1 MRWVP
6 AWPGRSRAGAERAP
20 RLVGRRGLPGVPAR
34 LAIGI
39 AVLVTAVAVA
49 YFTPVFAVRTVR
61 VDGAAAVPED
71 QVRAELGVPDGL
83 SMLRIDTTAMAA
95 RVASIPKIST
105 ARVQRVFPGTV
116 RVTVR
121 ERTPVLWFA
130 GPGGAHLVDAESVE
144 YAVEPAPPG
153 VPELAAAGAAPA
165 IRQEAVTVVT
175 ALPSSL
181 AAEVA
186 KLEARSASDIV
197 LTLRDGRTVL
207 WGGADDAA
215 RKAAV
220 VGPLLTRDGTI
231 FDVSSPNLVTVR

>member
-1 MRWVP
+1 MP
-6 AWPGRSRAGAERAP
+6 AWPGRFARPGGRRPGDP
-20 RLVGRRGLPGVPAR
+20 RPAGRRGLPGVPVRVA
-34 LAIGI
+34 LGV

-71 QVRAELGVPDGL
+71 QVRAALGVPEGR

-121 ERTPVLWFA
+121 ERTPVLWFT
-130 GPGGAHLVDAESVE
+130 GQGGAHLVDAESVE

-165 IRQEAVTVVT
+165 IRRVAVTVLT
-175 ALPSSL
+175 ALPPAL
-181 AAEVA
+181 TAEVA
-186 KLEARSASDIV
+186 KVEARTASDIV

>member
-1 MRWVP
+1 MRWLP
-6 AWPGRSRAGAERAP
+6 AWPGRAAARSG
-20 RLVGRRGLPGVPAR
+20 GRPAR
-34 LAIGI
+34 RRRLPRPARWGVLGV

-49 YFTPVFAVRTVR
+49 YLTPAFAVRTVR
-61 VDGAAAVPED
+61 VEGAAAVPED
-71 QVRAELGVPDGL
+71 AVRAELGVPDGL

-116 RVTVR
+116 LVTVR
-121 ERTPVLWFA
+121 ERTPVLWFT
-130 GPGGAHLVDAESVE
+130 GPGGAHLVDAEAVE

-153 VPELAAAGAAPA
+153 VPELAAAGATPA
-165 IRQEAVTVVT
+165 TRQAAVTVLT
-175 ALPSSL
+175 ALPPAL

-186 KLEARSASDIV
+186 KVEARSASDIV

-207 WGGADDAA
+207 WGGAEDAA

>member
-1 MRWVP
+1 MP
-6 AWPGRSRAGAERAP
+6 AWPGRRSARP
-20 RLVGRRGLPGVPAR
+20 RGRRGLPGVPVRVA
-34 LAIGI
+34 LGV

-61 VDGAAAVPED
+61 VDGAAAVPEE
-71 QVRAELGVPDGL
+71 QIRAELGVPEGR

-121 ERTPVLWFA
+121 ERTPVLWFT
-130 GPGGAHLVDAESVE
+130 GPGGAHLVDAEAVE

-153 VPELAAAGAAPA
+153 VPELAAAPPLRRA
-165 IRQEAVTVVT
+165 AVTVLT
-175 ALPSSL
+175 ALPPAL
-181 AAEVA
+181 GPEVA

-220 VGPLLTRDGTI
+220 VGPLLTREGTI

>member
-1 MRWVP
+1 MP
-6 AWPGRSRAGAERAP
+6 AWPGPRSAREP
-20 RLVGRRGLPGVPAR
+20 RPRGRRGLPRLPVRLGLGV
-34 LAIGI
+34 
-39 AVLVTAVAVA
+39 AVLVTAVAIA

-71 QVRAELGVPDGL
+71 QVRAELGVPEGR

-130 GPGGAHLVDAESVE
+130 GPGGAHLVDAEAVE
-144 YAVEPAPPG
+144 YAVEPAPPAA
-153 VPELAAAGAAPA
+153 PELTAAAPA
-165 IRQEAVTVVT
+165 LRQAAVTVLT
-175 ALPSSL
+175 ALPPAL

-186 KLEARSASDIV
+186 KLEARSASDIA